1 MEMTLDTGSDEDD
14 AEDVDVDEVDE
25 DDDDVDVEVDVE
37 EAEVVDGDD
46 VGVELDGV
54 VTPHAAS
61 TNINKGNR
69 VIFLMWLI
77 FLLTWY
83 LRTAIT
89 LSLYTNVIIFNK
101 DYKIKFTNYLQSN
114 KKTLMKVFFCH

>member
-1 MEMTLDTGSDEDD
+1 MTSDTGADEDD
-14 AEDVDVDEVDE
+14 AVEDAE
-25 DDDDVDVEVDVE
+25 DDDVEVDVE

-69 VIFLMWLI
+69 VIFLM
-77 FLLTWY
+77 
-83 LRTAIT
+83 
-89 LSLYTNVIIFNK
+89 
-101 DYKIKFTNYLQSN
+101 
-114 KKTLMKVFFCH
+114 